1 MPKRKRKAEVTAN
14 ATAGGN
20 TNENDAQGTSRP
32 SPLLCLTLLEDEI
45 TRCCQPATE
54 GYPKPERCK
63 EHHTQY
69 RALYKKYKVASK
81 VADEVKGSAGLPT
94 RGEISRYTGPH
105 AVLEKVSWVCD
116 YLEAIRVEKAGREI
130 YQRRFFLE
138 EPDDGHKHRLE
149 LLERTLVRGEE
160 VLDALQRR
168 AEELEVQE
176 AEAAAARERANAIVR
191 EEASKTVSQVVL
203 GSIVTYG
210 AGLDVPNLI
219 TGFETCTLRIGNLPL
234 DVKEDDIHA
243 LLRDQGLDVN
253 YFHFGIKMRPDRRLE
268 AHIVTDISAGQAL
281 ALGLDG
287 VEFQE
292 ETLVVGMSATN
303 SLEGMNAATGQSSE
317 VLTISWHAPSARY
330 VAEYVDVA
338 AANAKVKELNRSVYG
353 GRRIKVEMNAQ
364 PRGRFVRNLRLNA
377 IKIDNLPP
385 TVSDGDVIGLTRSI
399 SVKRLAIGTAEQ
411 IARLVQDDIERA
423 VPGGLQKFDDP
434 PSTCTMDGVVSAR
447 AHFSSWDVAHAA
459 YTCLLDKRYGN
470 QTVWLR
476 LPDPMHFTL
485 VIPAEQYKAQKAQ
498 WDSLLSSIKDRRAC
512 TLNVR
517 DTGNVVHIRLSGSV
531 KEATGA
537 LKVRVENLARGEK
550 VDGWHRSLGFSGNHF
565 VTRVRLE
572 TGAYLRADWK
582 RQSLKVYGAPRA
594 VDQARE
600 MIKGELDRLASLDY
614 TITIAR
620 HSVGFFVREGIQEL
634 KETLGENNV
643 RFAMSSR
650 KITVSGGEEARHALD
665 RLITLSQKGNC
676 GLPHASQG
684 SQTCPICYDS
694 VSSPHQLGC
703 GHIYCIACLR
713 HFISSALESDQLPL
727 TCLGDEAQCRVP
739 IPIPTIQQLLPPAS
753 FNRLL
758 ETAFDSYIA
767 KHPEEFKHCKTPDCT
782 QIYRVVQ
789 TGATPQTLYCP
800 SCFSAVCNGCH
811 EDAHDGL
818 SCAESKVR
826 RDPAEQERLNDTWI
840 ASQGGRVKKC
850 PHCSLLIEKVEGC
863 NHITCR
869 PLAYVC
875 LLVNR
880 CGAHIC
886 WQCTGIFAE
895 DTIYTHMQSA
905 HGTIHDDVPALIGIE
920 VDIEEQRE
928 LFRQVE
934 AHRAAAL
941 RNARPAWEQDVG
953 HGGIWDLDYLPA
965 REEQERV
972 ERLGLQQWRE
982 PRNKGEWNA
991 SDNSVDSERQRN
1003 GIDFSERSTGFKST
1017 GAESKNDTLTRFG
1030 V

>member
-1 MPKRKRKAEVTAN
+1 MPKRKAEVTAN
-14 ATAGGN
+14 
-20 TNENDAQGTSRP
+20 EDDAQCR
-32 SPLLCLTLLEDEI
+32 TLLEDGI
-45 TRCCQPATE
+45 TRCCRLATE
-54 GYPKPERCK
+54 GHPKPERCK
-63 EHHTQY
+63 EHHAQY
-69 RALYKKYKVASK
+69 RTQYKKYKVASK
-81 VADEVKGSAGLPT
+81 VVDEVKGDAELPT
-94 RGEISRYTGPH
+94 RGEISRYTDRH

-116 YLEAIRVEKAGREI
+116 YLEAVREEKDGREI
-130 YQRRFFLE
+130 HQKRFFLE

-149 LLERTLVRGEE
+149 LLERTLVRAED

-168 AEELEVQE
+168 ANELQVQE
-176 AEAAAARERANAIVR
+176 AEAAAAL
-191 EEASKTVSQVVL
+191 VL
-203 GSIVTYG
+203 GSIVTYS
-210 AGLDVPNLI
+210 AGLDVLNLI

-243 LLRDQGLDVN
+243 LFRSQGLDVN
-253 YFHFGIKMRPDRRLE
+253 YFHFVIRKRPDRRLE
-268 AHIVTDISAGQAL
+268 AHIITDIAAGQVL

-292 ETLVVGMSATN
+292 ETLVVEMSATN
-303 SLEGMNAATGQSSE
+303 SLEGMSAATGQSSE

-330 VAEYVDVA
+330 VAEYVDIPT
-338 AANAKVKELNRSVYG
+338 ANAKVKELHRSIYG

-364 PRGRFVRNLRLNA
+364 PPGRFVRNLRLNA
-377 IKIDNLPP
+377 IKINNLPP
-385 TVSDGDVIGLTRSI
+385 TVSDGDVIGLTHSI
-399 SVKRLAIGTAEQ
+399 SVKRLTIGGAFGYMCTVEQ
-411 IARLVQDDIERA
+411 IARLVQDDIEGV
-423 VPGGLQKFDDP
+423 VPGALQKFDDP

-447 AHFSSWDVAHAA
+447 AHFSSWDEAHAA

-470 QTVWLR
+470 QTIWLR
-476 LPDPMHFTL
+476 LPDPMYFTL

-498 WDSLLSSIKDRRAC
+498 WDFLLSSIKDRRAC

-594 VDQARE
+594 VDHARE

-614 TITIAR
+614 TVTIAR

-634 KETLGENNV
+634 KDTLGENNV
-643 RFAMSSR
+643 RLAMSSR

-665 RLITLSQKGNC
+665 RLIMLSQKGNC
-676 GLPHASQG
+676 GLPNASQG

-694 VSSPHQLGC
+694 VSSPHQLVC
-703 GHIYCIACLR
+703 GHTYCVACLR

-739 IPIPTIQQLLPPAS
+739 IAIPTIQQFLPPAS

-758 ETAFDSYIA
+758 EAAFDAYIA

-782 QIYRVVQ
+782 QIYRAVQ
-789 TGATPQTLYCP
+789 AGATPQTLHCP

-818 SCAESKVR
+818 SCAASKTR
-826 RDPAEQERLNDTWI
+826 RDPAEEERLNDAWI

-850 PHCSLLIEKVEGC
+850 PQCNVIIEKVDGC
-863 NHITCR
+863 NHMTCR
-869 PLAYVC
+869 YVTFLFLQVPNRLTWPLAF
-875 LLVNR
+875 
-880 CGAHIC
+880 
-886 WQCTGIFAE
+886 W
-895 DTIYTHMQSA
+895 
-905 HGTIHDDVPALIGIE
+905 
-920 VDIEEQRE
+920 
-928 LFRQVE
+928 
-934 AHRAAAL
+934 
-941 RNARPAWEQDVG
+941 
-953 HGGIWDLDYLPA
+953 
-965 REEQERV
+965 
-972 ERLGLQQWRE
+972 
-982 PRNKGEWNA
+982 
-991 SDNSVDSERQRN
+991 
-1003 GIDFSERSTGFKST
+1003 
-1017 GAESKNDTLTRFG
+1017 
-1030 V
+1030 